1 MVDRTVTTR
10 LTQIARLVG
19 TNDGIMR
26 PISAKLWTV
35 HVVFTCS
42 ASFSWA
48 NNISCGYVLQLVSKP
63 MITDLDQRNR
73 WEEEERVAG

>member
-1 MVDRTVTTR
+1 M
-10 LTQIARLVG
+10 
-19 TNDGIMR
+19 
-26 PISAKLWTV
+26 
-35 HVVFTCS
+35 FTCS

-73 WEEEERVAG
+73 WEEEERERESSRLGDTLAWISPLLNDTAYVYRAIVNAGSLS